1 MNREQFEEYVE
12 KHRPYL
18 LRVVTAR
25 VNSPEAA
32 EDIVQTALEYL
43 WRIAPGLHADDDP
56 KPLFWKAVHWEL
68 GKFYRKK
75 PKVELVPLDEVED
88 ELHTRDGIECL
99 EVGIDFDRALVPFN
113 DREREVLVKVL
124 SEDWTTR
131 EIAAVYKERG
141 QSNWSRWLKY
151 KAHPRLREVVFEG
164 AAA

>member
-25 VNSPEAA
+25 MNSPEAA

-88 ELHTRDGIECL
+88 ELYARDGIECL
-99 EVGIDFDRALVPFN
+99 EVGIDFDRALVPF
-113 DREREVLVKVL
+113 DDSEREVLVKVL

-131 EIAAVYKERG
+131 EIAAVYRERG

>member
-1 MNREQFEEYVE
+1 M
-12 KHRPYL
+12 L
-18 LRVVTAR
+18 TAMDPFFR
-25 VNSPEAA
+25 VNSYF
-32 EDIVQTALEYL
+32 DIGGGTENRSFTATG
-43 WRIAPGLHADDDP
+43 AGPGLHADDDP

-75 PKVELVPLDEVED
+75 PKVELVPLGEVED
-88 ELHTRDGIECL
+88 ELYARDGIECL
-99 EVGIDFDRALVPFN
+99 EVGIDFDRALVPFD

-131 EIAAVYKERG
+131 EIAAVYRERG